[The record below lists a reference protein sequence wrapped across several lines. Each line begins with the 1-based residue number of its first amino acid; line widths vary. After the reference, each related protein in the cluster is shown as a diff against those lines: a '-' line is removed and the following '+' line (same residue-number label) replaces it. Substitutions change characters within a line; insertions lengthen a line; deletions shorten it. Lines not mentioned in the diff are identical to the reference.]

1 MEPFMELS
9 DRGDRE
15 VNLGVFRTTA
25 LYRGT
30 GRARGLSFSAVTRPS
45 RQAALRMLK
54 LLARPHA

>member
-1 MEPFMELS
+1 MELS